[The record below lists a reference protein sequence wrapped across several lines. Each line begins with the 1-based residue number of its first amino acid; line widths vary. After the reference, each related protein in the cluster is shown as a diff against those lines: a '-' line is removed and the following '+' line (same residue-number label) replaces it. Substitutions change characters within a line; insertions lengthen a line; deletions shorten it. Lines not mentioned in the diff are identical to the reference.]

1 MRHKFELLIKDFWR
15 ALEHPAPDRN
25 RLSVAVWGVR
35 RFVPKLMTDAAK
47 LRQVLEFVR
56 ALRSSNAPGRHVAEE
71 DLMRSLA
78 YLAGQCGEVLDG
90 AECLRLAGFD
100 SITEVPVELHP
111 VLRVLRDLHDFAL
124 ACFQFKR
131 PRDSFGGT
139 RRALAFE
146 ILGRVARAVDLP
158 EVVSMARQAL
168 RKTKS
173 AEGRQASEFLNEY
186 FTERDF
192 PPDDAMIDELLS
204 LAEATDSRST
214 ALSAL
219 HTLVETGAISEFE
232 AWDRL
237 DDWTS
242 RHR

>member
-1 MRHKFELLIKDFWR
+1 MPGFE
-15 ALEHPAPDRN
+15 
-25 RLSVAVWGVR
+25 AVDKIPV
-35 RFVPKLMTDAAK
+35 KL
-47 LRQVLEFVR
+47 QPVLE
-56 ALRSSNAPGRHVAEE
+56 
-71 DLMRSLA
+71 
-78 YLAGQCGEVLDG
+78 
-90 AECLRLAGFD
+90 
-100 SITEVPVELHP
+100 
-111 VLRVLRDLHDFAL
+111 VLREVHDFAL

-139 RRALAFE
+139 RRGLAFG
-146 ILGRVARAVDLP
+146 ILRNVGRAVDLP

-173 AEGRQASEFLNEY
+173 AVGRQASEFLNEY